1 MIGLSFLFSDL
12 KFNFQNSKPIVRSW
26 NAFFWNYNI
35 QVNNLFNLT
44 LPLGLH
50 MSNCITISIAT
61 AAGLNLTYLTRVTG
75 IYRWR
80 IILADT
86 NFFQQLVSV
95 SAANIRGRNNQ
106 PSAKHIFIKFY
117 VHMLLYNCQ
126 KRIITLLNRTEFW

>member
-1 MIGLSFLFSDL
+1 
-12 KFNFQNSKPIVRSW
+12 
-26 NAFFWNYNI
+26 
-35 QVNNLFNLT
+35 
-44 LPLGLH
+44 

-86 NFFQQLVSV
+86 NFFQQSV
-95 SAANIRGRNNQ
+95 LAADFRGRNNR

-117 VHMLLYNCQ
+117 VH
-126 KRIITLLNRTEFW
+126 TLANVTL

>member
-1 MIGLSFLFSDL
+1 
-12 KFNFQNSKPIVRSW
+12 
-26 NAFFWNYNI
+26 
-35 QVNNLFNLT
+35 
-44 LPLGLH
+44 

-95 SAANIRGRNNQ
+95 LAADFRGRNNR
-106 PSAKHIFIKFY
+106 PSAKHTFIKFY
-117 VHMLLYNCQ
+117 VH
-126 KRIITLLNRTEFW
+126 TLAHVTL